1 MGRKPGSAAYV
12 LGVGLTKFVKPR
24 GKGRYVSPTS
34 LITTNLCQVDYTEL
48 GFEAGIKALLD
59 AQINYDDVDQG
70 VACYCYGDSTCG
82 QRVFYQFGMTE
93 IPIYNVNNNCATG
106 STGLHMARNMV
117 SHGVAD
123 CVMVVGFEKMAPGS
137 LQSVY
142 TDREN
147 PIGTSGEM
155 MRVTRG
161 ATDAPATAQMFGNAG
176 REYMEK

>member
-1 MGRKPGSAAYV
+1 MGKKPGSAAYV

-24 GKGRYVSPTS
+24 GKGRSVSPTS
-34 LITTNLCQVDYTEL
+34 LITTKLYEVDYTEL

-82 QRVFYQFGMTE
+82 QRVFYQFGMTQ

-142 TDREN
+142 KDRED

-161 ATDAPATAQMFGNAG
+161 ATDAPAAAQMFGNAG